1 MTTFCCPSFVICEG
15 KGCHLNLRFHQL
27 RALVGVVE
35 HGGIRAAA
43 RVLNISQAALT
54 KSLRDLEADANLPL
68 LVRSSRGV
76 SLTPAGDKLLARAKL
91 IVRQLDLASDELAQA
106 ADAQRGHINVACT
119 PLASIKYLSLALQM
133 FRSRYPHVQVN
144 LSEGLIPRALPRL
157 RDGSIDLA
165 FVADTGD
172 LMAGEFT
179 TQTIRS
185 YRQVM
190 VVREGHPVLRQLSAQ
205 AVAELEWIVTDRA
218 AASSNGQ
225 LATMFKQ
232 CGVTPPTR
240 IVVCDSLSI
249 QSLLLGSD
257 AVTFIA
263 ADLTT
268 LPHFAGITQVSV
280 PGLEP
285 GQLNLALLHRPD
297 VPLLPSMAYFSECM
311 IQVCLHDA

>member
-1 MTTFCCPSFVICEG
+1 M
-15 KGCHLNLRFHQL
+15 NLRFHQL

-119 PLASIKYLSLALQM
+119 PLASI
-133 FRSRYPHVQVN
+133 SRYPHVQVN

-179 TQTIRS
+179 TQAIRS

-190 VVREGHPVLRQLSAQ
+190 VVREGHPVLRRLSAQ

-218 AASSNGQ
+218 AAS
-225 LATMFKQ
+225 
-232 CGVTPPTR
+232 GVF
-240 IVVCDSLSI
+240 D
-249 QSLLLGSD
+249 
-257 AVTFIA
+257 
-263 ADLTT
+263 
-268 LPHFAGITQVSV
+268 
-280 PGLEP
+280 
-285 GQLNLALLHRPD
+285 
-297 VPLLPSMAYFSECM
+297 
-311 IQVCLHDA
+311 